1 MISVSYLKS
10 VYDKKK
16 TVELLN
22 DIDDINYI
30 HLDLMDGSYVKDD
43 NYDFNE
49 LKEIFKSVSKEKDIH
64 LMISEPLKYIED
76 LSTLK
81 PSIITVHPD
90 ACENPRKVIDAI
102 KEKGI
107 KVGLAINYDIDVEQ
121 YENLYKYADVIL
133 VMSVQAG
140 EGGQEFKKDV
150 LSKIEYFTTLLDELS
165 AERSKSEPYAVK
177 LRIATMACKAAVKGN
192 MRMSV
197 READALI
204 DEMLTLENPYN
215 CPHGRPTVVS
225 FSRTEL
231 EKMFKRIVS

>member
-150 LSKIEYFTTLLDELS
+150 LSKIEYFTTLLDDGEEFLL
-165 AERSKSEPYAVK
+165 E
-177 LRIATMACKAAVKGN
+177 
-192 MRMSV
+192 
-197 READALI
+197 I
-204 DEMLTLENPYN
+204 DGGINDEVFNRLQKYPIDIFVVGAYICMNENFN
-215 CPHGRPTVVS
+215 RP
-225 FSRTEL
+225 L
-231 EKMFKRIVS
+231 EKLLK